1 MLEADQ
7 AQGLRRLFGP
17 PALRVLPLCCDD
29 EDGFAHFAGALAA
42 SAVEAGRRVVLLDG
56 DRGRIAPALGL
67 KARWELVH
75 VLSGE
80 CGVEAAMLQDPRGFA
95 VLPGARGLDA
105 LEDRADA
112 ERMLAAFGAVGEGHD
127 LVILAAPAA
136 RLVRALGVDC
146 EPTLVAPVEPTAAQQ
161 VYARIKAMREKQGVA
176 HVRVVWRTGAQRAA
190 QAAGV
195 HGRLAAACRR
205 FLKVEACDGGAFADP
220 HDAPSMA
227 RIAGL
232 ALAADLPE
240 FEAPRARRA
249 PDAGTAPT
257 RVPRL
262 ALA

>member
-17 PALRVLPLCCDD
+17 PVLRVLPLCCDD
-29 EDGFAHFAGALAA
+29 DDGFAQFAGTLAA
-42 SAVEAGRRVVLLDG
+42 SAVAAGRRVVLLDG
-56 DRGRIAPALGL
+56 DRGRIAPTLGL
-67 KARWELVH
+67 KARWDLLH

-80 CGVEAAMLQDPRGFA
+80 CDIDAAMLADPRGFA
-95 VLPGARGLDA
+95 VLPAARGLDA
-105 LEDRADA
+105 LDDRADA
-112 ERMLAAFGAVGEGHD
+112 ERMLAAFGAVGDGHD

-136 RLVRALGVDC
+136 RLVRALGAEC

-161 VYARIKAMREKQGVA
+161 VYARIKSMREKQGVA
-176 HVRVVWRTGAQRAA
+176 HVRVVWRTGAQRAS

-205 FLKVEACDGGAFADP
+205 FLRVEACDGGAFADA
-220 HDAPSMA
+220 HDAQGMG

-240 FEAPRARRA
+240 FEAPRTRRGSDAETASARA
-249 PDAGTAPT
+249 S
-257 RVPRL
+257 RL